1 MLQWRVDYFVK
12 MAQYRNSTQ
21 TSMDNETPANER
33 TERKT
38 QTSDNGFIV
47 DEEIKSLLPPLSA
60 EDFAKLEKS
69 ILAEGCRDNLIV
81 WTEENILA
89 DGHHRFSICD
99 KHNIPYTAEYKS
111 FANRDAVVLWMFENQ
126 KSRRNMNKFLWAE
139 AVLKRKD
146 AIATEAKANQRAGG
160 GVVRLQ
166 TDKPVN
172 TLKTLAKL
180 AGVGRDTMHKVE
192 FILTTAAI
200 NPTNAKLT
208 EQVNK
213 LRKGGVGV
221 SIRSVYEELQEL
233 IGKRATGK
241 KRAST
246 PRSTRKPAHHPIPA
260 PKSNGTTPEPSN
272 DIEGHILAT
281 LEELE
286 QQYPQTH
293 DRIDLYNMVG
303 DVVNDWAHKKK
314 IELAL
319 SQKKIS

>member
-1 MLQWRVDYFVK
+1 MPQSDPH
-12 MAQYRNSTQ
+12 SPP
-21 TSMDNETPANER
+21 PASNDR
-33 TERKT
+33 FT
-38 QTSDNGFIV
+38 I

-69 ILAEGCRDNLIV
+69 ILVEGCRDNLIV
-81 WTEENILA
+81 WEEEGILV

-99 KHNIPYTAEYKS
+99 RHHLTFGFEKKS

-146 AIATEAKANQRAGG
+146 AIAAEAKTNQRAGG
-160 GVVRLQ
+160 GAVRLQ

-200 NPTNAKLT
+200 NPANAKLT

-233 IGKRATGK
+233 IGKRATVK
-241 KRAST
+241 KRTSKPIRAARKSACDLMIAPET
-246 PRSTRKPAHHPIPA
+246 PS
-260 PKSNGTTPEPSN
+260 EPPQDLVGN
-272 DIEGHILAT
+272 INLILAA

-286 QQYPQTH
+286 RQYPGIP
-293 DRIDLYNMVG
+293 DRVDLYNMVG
-303 DVVNDWAHKKK
+303 DWVNKKK

-319 SQKKIS
+319 SQKKL